1 MPGDQDRR
9 HRHVEQPRPPDRP
22 PRVRLDHDRPA
33 TEHLDQVAVKTG
45 PVQRQPGSLFES
57 DQSTAAPGSAL
68 PAPGGNILPATHARP
83 TPHAEKAPRIRW
95 AWRLVALALTL
106 AVGMVLGLALG
117 SGRVGLEPTH
127 APVRHPP
134 ATQPATAPVTS
145 VVIRPTA
152 SSACLETARR
162 ADEIIQLLITKRRT
176 GAAKLLIAYT
186 VASRQCRRDAA
197 P

>member
-9 HRHVEQPRPPDRP
+9 HRHVEQPRPPDLP
-22 PRVRLDHDRPA
+22 PRVRLDRDRPA

-57 DQSTAAPGSAL
+57 DQSTAAPGSVSPAL
-68 PAPGGNILPATHARP
+68 GGNILPAT
-83 TPHAEKAPRIRW
+83 HAEKAPRIRW

-127 APVRHPP
+127 APARHPP

-145 VVIRPTA
+145 VVIRSTA

-176 GAAKLLIAYT
+176 RAAKLLIAYT